1 MSSILRIVMAASVA
15 NCNRIKKDDGIEL
28 WTSQIPLRERNK
40 RPNLNN
46 LYFAHR
52 WLYHAVLKVV
62 ANDTFREVKTHT
74 AQQISKL
81 NGNSSTGSR
90 CKSHLEP
97 FRACS
102 VSRIN
107 RTIPYGKR
115 IIPGF

>member
-1 MSSILRIVMAASVA
+1 MAASVA
-15 NCNRIKKDDGIEL
+15 NCNRIEKDDGIEL

-74 AQQISKL
+74 AQQRSKL
-81 NGNSSTGSR
+81 NSNQRTGSR
-90 CKSHLEP
+90 NKSHLEP
-97 FRACS
+97 FIEKELYEVSKIHLGVVALAKSLAC
-102 VSRIN
+102 
-107 RTIPYGKR
+107 
-115 IIPGF
+115 